1 MGLIFSFEE
10 VENALSK
17 LDRKLKNDISDK
29 ALDAGVK
36 PVLKELDKNVPVD
49 TGELS
54 DSLGEQKRT
63 GTGAKRKVE
72 LGSTS
77 KDRRIVERAYYQ
89 EHGHSSMIG
98 KKWMKRSF
106 QNSKD
111 KALEAIGESIAKE
124 LMK

>member
-1 MGLIFSFEE
+1 MGLTFSFEE
-10 VENALSK
+10 IENVLSK
-17 LDRKLKNDISDK
+17 LNNTIKNELADK

-63 GTGAKRKVE
+63 GTGAKIKVE

-77 KDRRIVERAYYQ
+77 KDRRIIERAYYQ
-89 EHGHSSMIG
+89 EYGHSSMIG
-98 KKWMKRSF
+98 KKWMKKSF
-106 QNSKD
+106 QNSND
-111 KALEAIGESIAKE
+111 KALEAIGKSIAKE
-124 LMK
+124 LIK